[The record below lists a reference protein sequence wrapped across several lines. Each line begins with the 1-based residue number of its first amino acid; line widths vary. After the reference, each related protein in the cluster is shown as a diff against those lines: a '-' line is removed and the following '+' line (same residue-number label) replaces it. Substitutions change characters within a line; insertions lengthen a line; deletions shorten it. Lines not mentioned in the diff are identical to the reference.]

1 MGNGSG
7 PRVAEDFPQVIAR
20 FPRVSVDTNVCIYFL
35 GQVRPWFDA
44 CATVF
49 EHAAARRTR
58 IELCG
63 IVQLELLVGTFA
75 RPDSNERRRIVDL
88 TERTNGIVTTPIS
101 RDALFAA
108 AQLRALTGLKTP
120 DALIVA
126 SAALDRSEAI
136 IGNDKA
142 FARVNALQNMSLLD
156 RGTRRITMP
165 HYIHLD
171 DYVEAPR
178 TARARKTDG

>member
-1 MGNGSG
+1 
-7 PRVAEDFPQVIAR
+7 VAEDFPQVIAR

-108 AQLRALTGLKTP
+108 AQT
-120 DALIVA
+120 DAEV
-126 SAALDRSEAI
+126 R
-136 IGNDKA
+136 
-142 FARVNALQNMSLLD
+142 
-156 RGTRRITMP
+156 RRIHAVMNM
-165 HYIHLD
+165 L
-171 DYVEAPR
+171 APLSAFFSPEVLGR
-178 TARARKTDG
+178 VAIGSLRRWAAVAELTAPPLPPPVPDTVAAG